1 MYTFVTS
8 FNESGY
14 HEYAKNML
22 QSVVDKWNPAE
33 FELVAYYHDFD
44 IESVSPPMA
53 DNIHYRNLND
63 VEEMVQYRERMKLH
77 DGTEGGKMPYNWRL
91 DAIKWCHKVYAM
103 TELAFEMME
112 ADQKLLEGGGVPFP
126 DNWLIWLDADT
137 VTTKRLELNK
147 FKQWLPEQADLV
159 HLGRKDADY
168 SETSFMGFNL
178 ACHNTCSLLAD
189 LRGCY
194 TIGEVVTYR
203 EWHDGFIFE
212 RLLNIYK
219 AHGLVTNNLS
229 EHASGLAAFSQSALS
244 EFFTH
249 YKGNLKKN
257 ANSNTVSPDVNAA
270 RYTQLVKMV
279 AFYKPKTIVETGTW
293 NGGRAIQMAT
303 AAFQTHDKVHYLGFD
318 LFEEATPEIDKYEMN
333 SKAHNTVEA
342 VRQRLTEFADKMKE
356 QGKTF
361 TFKLHKGDTKETLK
375 ACKAV
380 KKADFAYI
388 DGGHS
393 YETVKSDYE
402 NLKHVPILV
411 FDDFFSEDQNKQ
423 LPHEDNLGVN
433 KLVKEIEAYAK
444 VVLPSSDPVLGG
456 GITHLVFVAN
466 KEGTTK
472 LPDEFTRV
480 PIVVTPKDSRP
491 KQEIID
497 NVKQNKKLIKDFDWI
512 KTSKVN
518 TETAI
523 IVSGGHSIDFDLL
536 KKRIAETDNKVFC
549 VKHSYPKLLE
559 NGIQPFSCVILDPR
573 PIEGTSTH
581 GVVRKDLFKTVDK
594 ETIFLVAS
602 MTDPSVTKYLLSKGA
617 NIKGWQAY
625 SDALRDMNIKDKIVV
640 DKETGIEE
648 GSTLITGG
656 TCAAM
661 RTIAIAHTLGFRNFE
676 LFGFDCSIEGEMTE
690 EKKKQKTDTE
700 PDKNKYMQVELGGE
714 KFWTTGELLAMAQ
727 DCEKLF
733 DNMEM
738 DMGVTFHGQDTL
750 AAAVWKLSKRGQE
763 KHYSELLN
771 EAA

>member
-8 FNESGY
+8 FSKDGFDS
-14 HEYAKNML
+14 YAKNML
-22 QSVVDKWNPAE
+22 ESVVDKWNPQY
-33 FELVAYYHDFD
+33 FKLIAYYHDFD
-44 IESVSPPMA
+44 IESVDAPKSSV
-53 DNIHYRNLND
+53 IEYRNLND
-63 VEEMVQYRERMKLH
+63 VEEIVQYRERMKIH
-77 DGTEGGKMPYNWRL
+77 DGTEGGKMQYNWRL

-112 ADQKLLEGGGVPFP
+112 ADQKFIEGGGVPFE
-126 DNWLIWLDADT
+126 DNWMIWLDADT
-137 VTTKRLELNK
+137 VTTKRLDVAKIKE
-147 FKQWLPEQADLV
+147 WLPSKADLTY
-159 HLGRKDADY
+159 LGRKDADY

-194 TIGEVVTYR
+194 TIGEVVAYR

-229 EHASGLAAFSQSALS
+229 ENAKGLAAFAQSPLS
-244 EFFTH
+244 EYFTH

-257 ANSNTVSPDVNAA
+257 INQVAPDVNAA
-270 RYTQLVKMV
+270 RYKQLIKMV
-279 AFYKPKTIVETGTW
+279 DFYKPKTIVETGTW
-293 NGGRAIQMAT
+293 NGGRAIQMAV
-303 AAFQTHDKVHYLGFD
+303 AALQHHDKVHYVGFD
-318 LFEEATPEIDKYEMN
+318 LFEDATVESDQYEMN
-333 SKAHNTVEA
+333 TKAHNTVEA
-342 VRQRLTEFADKMKE
+342 INNRLKEFAVKMFNE
-356 QGKTF
+356 GKTF
-361 TFKLHKGDTKETLK
+361 TYELHKGDSKVTVP

-380 KKADFAYI
+380 KDADFAYI

-393 YETVKSDYE
+393 YETVKQDYE
-402 NLKHVPILV
+402 NLKHIPVLV
-411 FDDFFSEDQNKQ
+411 FDDFFSEDQNKK

-433 KLVKEIEAYAK
+433 KLTKEIEAYAK
-444 VVLPSSDPVLGG
+444 LVLPSSDPVLGG
-456 GITHLVFVAN
+456 GITHLVFVATQ
-466 KEGTTK
+466 KGVTK
-472 LPDEFTRV
+472 LPDELTRV

-491 KQEIID
+491 KEEIID

-536 KKRIAETDNKVFC
+536 KKRIKETNCKVFC

-559 NGIQPFSCVILDPR
+559 HGIKPFSCVILDPR
-573 PIEGTSTH
+573 PIDGTSTH
-581 GVVRKDLFKTVDK
+581 GVVRKDLFKKVDK
-594 ETIFLVAS
+594 KTIFLVAS
-602 MTDPSVTKYLLSKGA
+602 MTDPSVTKYLLSKKA
-617 NIKGWQAY
+617 NVKGWQAY
-625 SDALRDMNIKDKIVV
+625 SDALRDMSVKEKIVV

-690 EKKKQKTDTE
+690 EKKRQTTETE

-738 DMGVTFHGQDTL
+738 DMGINFYGEDTL

-771 EAA
+771 AA